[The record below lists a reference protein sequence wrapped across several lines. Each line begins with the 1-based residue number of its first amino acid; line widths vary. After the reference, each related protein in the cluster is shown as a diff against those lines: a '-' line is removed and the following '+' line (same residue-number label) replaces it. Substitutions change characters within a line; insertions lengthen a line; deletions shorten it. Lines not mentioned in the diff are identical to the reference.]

1 MRDILGFGFDP
12 NLPRCLAF
20 RWFRKHS
27 KSMFETVRSC
37 FAKHPKKKKKL
48 ISGPS
53 NPSARKPSTL
63 NPAQIPDLQ
72 PKSLG
77 PPRTPGQRSQAS
89 CPMFCKPTTWRPHAE
104 FRRTSYSSR
113 SNHKTSSERQTLK
126 AVRDRNGICG
136 RSHRRRRPG
145 RSCGAQGFAGR
156 RQSGSWIC
164 LGFSVQASEPLRP
177 LPI

>member
-1 MRDILGFGFDP
+1 MGFGFDP
-12 NLPRCLAF
+12 NLPRCLAGF
-20 RWFRKHS
+20 GSIPRACLKPSAAASQNIRH
-27 KSMFETVRSC
+27 VG
-37 FAKHPKKKKKL
+37 KKL

-89 CPMFCKPTTWRPHAE
+89 CPMFCKPTTWRCRAE

-164 LGFSVQASEPLRP
+164 LGFSVQGSEPLRP